1 MSGSA
6 ARTIAIRLTADNAE
20 PTRRALE
27 QVGESGERALRRID
41 AASAQAQ
48 PALQGLAAASDGAVR
63 AFANMGVGLGGTERA
78 FAGIATGAGLAAT
91 AIAAL
96 AAGTVAAGVA
106 VARAG
111 DQATESL
118 ARLQAAT
125 GSIAAAEAA
134 YQGLYRLS
142 QQTGVAVSE
151 SAGAFARFALAARE
165 VGATNDQVLALVRT
179 VQQAGIVAGA
189 STSETTATVMQLGQ
203 ALASGK
209 LQGDEL
215 RSILEN
221 MPTLAEA
228 LARQLGVGVGELRK
242 MGEEGKLTADV
253 VMPALLRAGERIN
266 AEFEK
271 LPPTMGRSFSILGE
285 AMTRFAADLDRA
297 LGLSQAIA
305 RAAQAAAAAV
315 DRTRVSVGLGTPEE
329 TARAG
334 QATAQQR
341 LSNADRQS
349 AEIERS
355 IAALEANPRRTAPED
370 AILETLRRQAAP
382 LRADRERAIAELER
396 FNREVEQIE
405 RETLV
410 RRLGEQEAAERQR
423 AEGQRRRDAGSLE
436 ELRKALDK
444 ERGIRE
450 EHATRVREIEA
461 LLSRGAVEG
470 AEAQRLRAAADRE
483 RDDALKRL
491 GDTARETARQVREV
505 EYENAPPGQT
515 VFPAA
520 AVQAALTRAGEQQER
535 RDAEARRSRERAMDD
550 ARREVERFEQQSR
563 DAFSRV
569 GETAFDRIGQGLVS
583 AFTSG
588 GKAALDF
595 GSLAKS
601 VLASAAADLAK
612 LGLVNP
618 LANALLGTTR
628 PTLAGAFSAAG
639 ESGSAD
645 AAGGVAS
652 STVSG
657 LSSVAGSSIFSGL
670 GESLGLTGSGGVFS
684 GLGASLGLTGSG
696 GLLGTT
702 LWTTSSGAGA
712 TAALPAGVAGPVL
725 PASGLGTAGMGT
737 TLGSLLGGAGA
748 GFGAGMLISSIVGG
762 MRGTVG
768 PGGTIGAGAGALAGA
783 AIGSIIP
790 GIGTLIGGL
799 IGGAIG
805 GGGGAL
811 FGATKKGMAQ
821 RAGGDVFYGV
831 NEAGQLAIT
840 AARGKRWDEAGSRT
854 AVQEQLD
861 RINVAIRERDL
872 RFEGIS
878 GALGFGQASGSPRE
892 LDGAALTRGLRSGN
906 GNVQTV
912 LGTLGGRGAGL
923 EEALNA
929 VDWVRGVFETLGKPD
944 RVSGFLKALE
954 DLNKT
959 FDEATARARD
969 LGLSEADLNARRAE
983 RIGRLEEE
991 RANRL
996 GAIDA
1001 NLSARG
1007 LRLVGDERG
1016 ADLTAFDNTARE
1028 EVRQL
1033 RETLFQLGLEGT
1045 ADYWNRIAR
1054 LEQTLAGERLAI
1066 AERYNQQALAQER
1079 ARQSSAR
1086 GLLEQL
1092 TLGDLGGLA
1101 PETRYFAGLQA
1112 LNTARGTLAD
1122 GATPEEVSDFAR
1134 LAQAVL
1140 PVARDFLGT
1149 SDRYAG
1155 LVADIASTIR
1165 QAVPGADTANLAALL
1180 EAQATGTDRVE
1191 LAILSSGQQQTE
1203 VLRTLLVELR
1213 RLTAQNEALLR
1224 RVA

>member
-1 MSGSA
+1 MSGTA

-41 AASAQAQ
+41 AASAAAQ

-63 AFANMGVGLGGTERA
+63 AFATMGVGLGGAERV
-78 FAGIATGAGLAAT
+78 FAGVATGAGAAT
-91 AIAAL
+91 AAIAAL
-96 AAGTVAAGVA
+96 AAATVAAGVA

-111 DQATESL
+111 DQTTESL

-189 STSETTATVMQLGQ
+189 STQETTSTVMQLGQ

-228 LARQLGVGVGELRK
+228 LARQLGIGVGELRK

-253 VMPALLRAGERIN
+253 VLPALLRAGERIN

-315 DRTRVSVGLGTPEE
+315 DRTRVAVGLGTPEE

-334 QATAQQR
+334 QAAAQQR
-341 LSNADRQS
+341 LANADRQA
-349 AEIERS
+349 AEIERT
-355 IAALEANPRRTAPED
+355 ITALEANPRRTVPED

-382 LRADRERAIAELER
+382 LRADRERAVAELER
-396 FNREVEQIE
+396 FNREVEEIE
-405 RETLV
+405 REALV
-410 RRLGEQEAAERQR
+410 RRLGEQEAADRQR
-423 AEGQRRRDAGSLE
+423 AEGQRRRDEASLG
-436 ELRKALDK
+436 ELRKALDR
-444 ERGIRE
+444 ERSVRE
-450 EHATRVREIEA
+450 EHAARIRDIDA
-461 LLSRGAVEG
+461 LLSRGAVEA

-483 RDDALKRL
+483 RDDALQRL
-491 GDTARETARQVREV
+491 GATARETARQVREV
-505 EYENAPPGQT
+505 EYESAPAGQT

-520 AVQAALTRAGEQQER
+520 AVQAAQVRTAEQQER
-535 RDAEARRSRERAMDD
+535 REAEARRSRERAMDD

-563 DAFSRV
+563 DAVARI
-569 GETAFDRIGQGLVS
+569 GETAFERIGQGLVN

-601 VLASAAADLAK
+601 VLASVAADLAK

-618 LANALLGTTR
+618 LANAVLGTAR
-628 PTLAGAFSAAG
+628 PTLAAAFSSGTTSAAAG
-639 ESGSAD
+639 E
-645 AAGGVAS
+645 AAGGLGGFS
-652 STVSG
+652 GLLSMGSG
-657 LSSVAGSSIFSGL
+657 LSGLGSSVSGFLATPMWGGTSGL
-670 GESLGLTGSGGVFS
+670 AAGGLSGPGGLPALEASGIGAANVGGLAAPTLGATLGVA
-684 GLGASLGLTGSG
+684 GLGAVGGSMLASVTGGNTTG
-696 GLLGTT
+696 GAVG
-702 LWTTSSGAGA
+702 GALGA
-712 TAALPAGVAGPVL
+712 TAGF
-725 PASGLGTAGMGT
+725 
-737 TLGSLLGGAGA
+737 LLGGPLGA
-748 GFGAGMLISSIVGG
+748 F
-762 MRGTVG
+762 
-768 PGGTIGAGAGALAGA
+768 
-783 AIGSIIP
+783 
-790 GIGTLIGGL
+790 
-799 IGGAIG
+799 IGGAA
-805 GGGGAL
+805 GGAL
-811 FGATKKGMAQ
+811 GGLFGPSKKGMAK
-821 RAGGDVFYGV
+821 RAGGDVVYGV
-831 NEAGQLAIT
+831 DEAGQLAIT
-840 AARGKRWDEAGSRT
+840 AARGKRWDEAGSRA

-861 RINVAIRERDL
+861 RINAAIRERDL

-878 GALGFGQASGSPRE
+878 GAVGFGPGSRSPRE
-892 LDGAALTRGLRSGN
+892 IDSATLTRGLRSDN
-906 GNVQTV
+906 ANAQTA
-912 LGTLGGRGAGL
+912 LGTLGGRSAGL
-923 EEALNA
+923 EEALGA
-929 VDWVRGVFETLGKPD
+929 VDWVRSVFETLSKPD
-944 RVSGFLKALE
+944 RVSGFLQALE
-954 DLNKT
+954 DLNKA
-959 FDEATARARD
+959 FDEATAKARD
-969 LGLSEADLNARRAE
+969 LGLSESDLNARRAE
-983 RIGRLEEE
+983 RIARLEEE
-991 RANRL
+991 RTNRL
-996 GAIDA
+996 QAIDA
-1001 NLSARG
+1001 NLTTRG
-1007 LRLVGDERG
+1007 LRLAGDARG

-1045 ADYWNRIAR
+1045 ADYADRILR
-1054 LEQTLAGERLAI
+1054 LEQTLAAERLSI
-1066 AERYNQQALAQER
+1066 VERYADQQR
-1079 ARQSSAR
+1079 AVASTAR

-1092 TLGDLGGLA
+1092 TIGELGGLA

-1112 LNTARGTLAD
+1112 LNAARGTLAD
-1122 GATPEEVSDFAR
+1122 GATQEEVADFAR
-1134 LAQAVL
+1134 LAQSVL

-1165 QAVPGADTANLAALL
+1165 QAVPGADPANLGALL

-1191 LAILSSGQQQTE
+1191 LAILSTGQQQTE

>member
-41 AASAQAQ
+41 AASAAAQ

-63 AFANMGVGLGGTERA
+63 AFANMGVGLGGAQRV
-78 FAGIATGAGLAAT
+78 FAGVATGAGLAAT

-111 DQATESL
+111 DLATESL

-125 GSIAAAEAA
+125 GSVAAAEAA

-179 VQQAGIVAGA
+179 VQQAGIIAGA
-189 STSETTATVMQLGQ
+189 STSETTSTVMQLGQ

-315 DRTRVSVGLGTPEE
+315 DRTRVAVGLGTPEE

-334 QATAQQR
+334 QAAAQQR
-341 LSNADRQS
+341 LANADRQA

-355 IAALEANPRRTAPED
+355 IAALEANPRRTVPED

-396 FNREVEQIE
+396 FNREVEEIE
-405 RETLV
+405 REALV

-423 AEGQRRRDAGSLE
+423 AEGQRRRDEASLAD
-436 ELRKALDK
+436 LRKALDR
-444 ERGIRE
+444 ERSIRE
-450 EHATRVREIEA
+450 EHATRIRDIDA
-461 LLSRGAVEG
+461 LLSRGAVEA

-491 GDTARETARQVREV
+491 GDTARETGRRVREV
-505 EYENAPPGQT
+505 EYENAPAGQT

-520 AVQAALTRAGEQQER
+520 AVQAALARAGEQQER
-535 RDAEARRSRERAMDD
+535 REAEARRARERAMDD

-563 DAFSRV
+563 DAFSRI
-569 GETAFDRIGQGLVS
+569 GENAFDRIGQGLVN

-618 LANALLGTTR
+618 LANAVFGTTR
-628 PTLAGAFSAAG
+628 PTLAGAF
-639 ESGSAD
+639 
-645 AAGGVAS
+645 AGGGDEAS
-652 STVSG
+652 GGALSG
-657 LSSVAGSSIFSGL
+657 FSSLAGTSIFSGL
-670 GESLGLTGSGGVFS
+670 GESLGLTGAGGLFS

-702 LWTTSSGAGA
+702 LWTTSSGAAA

-725 PASGLGTAGMGT
+725 PSSALGSMGMGT
-737 TLGSLLGGAGA
+737 TVGSLLGGSAA
-748 GFGAGMLISSIVGG
+748 GFGAGMLTSSIVGG

-768 PGGTIGAGAGALAGA
+768 PGGTIGAGVGALAGA

-811 FGATKKGMAQ
+811 FGPTKKGMAK

-831 NEAGQLAIT
+831 NDAGQLVIT
-840 AARGKRWDEAGSRT
+840 AARGKRWDEAGSRA

-861 RINVAIRERDL
+861 RINAAIRERDL

-878 GALGFGQASGSPRE
+878 GAIAFGQASRSARE

-906 GNVQTV
+906 ANVQTA
-912 LGTLGGRGAGL
+912 LGTLGAHGAGL

-929 VDWVRGVFETLGKPD
+929 VDWVRGVFETLSKLD

-954 DLNKT
+954 DLNRT

-969 LGLSEADLNARRAE
+969 LGLSESDLNARRAE
-983 RIGRLEEE
+983 RIARLEEE

-996 GAIDA
+996 QAVDA
-1001 NLSARG
+1001 NLTARG
-1007 LRLVGDERG
+1007 LRLAGDERG
-1016 ADLTAFDNTARE
+1016 ADLAAFDNTARE

-1045 ADYWNRIAR
+1045 AEYWNRIAR

-1066 AERYNQQALAQER
+1066 VERYNQQALAQER
-1079 ARQSSAR
+1079 ARQSTAR

-1092 TLGDLGGLA
+1092 TIGDLGGLA

-1112 LNTARGTLAD
+1112 LNAARGTLAD
-1122 GATPEEVSDFAR
+1122 GATPEEVADFAR
-1134 LAQAVL
+1134 LAQSVL

-1191 LAILSSGQQQTE
+1191 LAILSTGQQQTE

>member
-1 MSGSA
+1 MSGAA

-48 PALQGLAAASDGAVR
+48 PALRGLAAASDGAVR
-63 AFANMGVGLGGTERA
+63 AFANMGVGLGGAGRA
-78 FAGIATGAGLAAT
+78 FTGIATGAGVALSAV
-91 AIAAL
+91 AAL
-96 AAGTVAAGVA
+96 AAGVITAGVA

-111 DQATESL
+111 DAATESL
-118 ARLQAAT
+118 ARLQSAT

-189 STSETTATVMQLGQ
+189 STGETSATVMQLGQ

-228 LARQLGVGVGELRK
+228 LARQLGVGVGELRR
-242 MGEEGKLTADV
+242 MGEEGRLTADV

-266 AEFEK
+266 AEFER

-285 AMTRFAADLDRA
+285 SMTRFAADLDRA

-305 RAAQAAAAAV
+305 RAAQAAAVAV
-315 DRTRVSVGLGTPEE
+315 DRTRVGVGLGTPEE

-334 QATAQQR
+334 QAAAQQR
-341 LSNADRQS
+341 LSNADRQA

-355 IAALEANPRRTAPED
+355 IAGLEANPRRTVPEN

-382 LRADRERAIAELER
+382 LRADRERANAELER
-396 FNREVEQIE
+396 FNRDIDEIE
-405 RETLV
+405 REALV
-410 RRLGEQEAAERQR
+410 RRLGEQEAADRQR

-444 ERGIRE
+444 ERGVRE

-483 RDDALKRL
+483 RDDALRRL
-491 GDTARETARQVREV
+491 GDTARETARQVRAV
-505 EYENAPPGQT
+505 EYESAPAGQT

-520 AVQAALTRAGEQQER
+520 VVQAAQARAGEQQER
-535 RDAEARRSRERAMDD
+535 RDAEARRTRERAMDD
-550 ARREVERFEQQSR
+550 ARTSVERFEQQSR

-569 GETAFDRIGQGLVS
+569 GENAFDRIGQGLVN

-618 LANALLGTTR
+618 LTNAMLGTTR
-628 PTLAGAFSAAG
+628 PTLAGAF
-639 ESGSAD
+639 
-645 AAGGVAS
+645 AGGGGDEAS
-652 STVSG
+652 GGTMSGGAMSG
-657 LSSVAGSSIFSGL
+657 LSDIAGSTIFSGL
-670 GESLGLTGSGGVFS
+670 GESLGLTGAGGLFS
-684 GLGASLGLTGSG
+684 GLGASLGLTGTG

-702 LWTTSSGAGA
+702 LWTTSAGAAA
-712 TAALPAGVAGPVL
+712 TAALPAGVSGPVMA
-725 PASGLGTAGMGT
+725 ASGLGASGMGT
-737 TLGSLLGGAGA
+737 TLGSLHGGAGA
-748 GFGAGMLISSIVGG
+748 GFGAGMLTSSIVGG
-762 MRGTVG
+762 IRGTVG

-805 GGGGAL
+805 GGGGAM
-811 FGATKKGMAQ
+811 FGPTKKGMAS

-831 NEAGQLAIT
+831 DEAGQLAIT
-840 AARGKRWDEAGSRT
+840 AARGKRWDEAGSRA
-854 AVQEQLD
+854 AVQEQLEQ
-861 RINVAIRERDL
+861 INTAIRARDL
-872 RFEGIS
+872 RFEAIS
-878 GALGFGQASGSPRE
+878 GAIGFGQASGSPRA
-892 LDGAALTRGLRSGN
+892 LDSAALTRGLRSGN
-906 GNVQTV
+906 ANAQTAIS
-912 LGTLGGRGAGL
+912 TLGGRGAGI

-929 VDWVRGVFETLGKPD
+929 VDWVRGVFETLSKPD

-959 FDEATARARD
+959 FDEATAKARD
-969 LGLSEADLNARRAE
+969 LGLLEVDLNARRAE
-983 RIGRLEEE
+983 RIARLEEE
-991 RANRL
+991 RASRL

-1001 NLSARG
+1001 NLTARG

-1016 ADLTAFDNTARE
+1016 ADLAGFDNTARE

-1033 RETLFQLGLEGT
+1033 KETLFQLGLDGT
-1045 ADYWNRIAR
+1045 ADYFNRITR
-1054 LEQTLAGERLAI
+1054 LEQNLAGERLAI
-1066 AERYNQQALAQER
+1066 AERYNAQALAQER
-1079 ARQSSAR
+1079 ARQGTAR
-1086 GLLEQL
+1086 DLLEQL
-1092 TLGDLGGLA
+1092 TIGGLGGLA

-1112 LNTARGTLAD
+1112 LNAARGNLAD
-1122 GATPEEVSDFAR
+1122 GATQEEVSDFAR

-1140 PVARDFLGT
+1140 PIARDFLGT

-1165 QAVPGADTANLAALL
+1165 QAVPGADPANLAALL

>member
-1 MSGSA
+1 MSGAA

-63 AFANMGVGLGGTERA
+63 AFANLGVGLGGAERA
-78 FAGIATGAGLAAT
+78 FAGIATGAGIAAT

-96 AAGTVAAGVA
+96 AAGTAAAGVA

-165 VGATNDQVLALVRT
+165 VGATNEQVLALVRT

-315 DRTRVSVGLGTPEE
+315 DRTRVGVGLGTPEE

-355 IAALEANPRRTAPED
+355 ITALEANPRRTVPED

-382 LRADRERAIAELER
+382 LRANRERAVADLER

-505 EYENAPPGQT
+505 EYENAPAGQT

-535 RDAEARRSRERAMDD
+535 REAEARRSRERAMDD
-550 ARREVERFEQQSR
+550 ARTSLERFEQQSR
-563 DAFSRV
+563 DAFARI

-618 LANALLGTTR
+618 LANAVLGTTR
-628 PTLAGAFSAAG
+628 PTLAGAFSAGGGG
-639 ESGSAD
+639 EATDGVGGSA
-645 AAGGVAS
+645 A
-652 STVSG
+652 SG
-657 LSSVAGSSIFSGL
+657 LSNVAGSSIFSGL
-670 GESLGLTGSGGVFS
+670 GESLGLTGSGGLFS

-702 LWTTSSGAGA
+702 LWTTSSGAAA

-725 PASGLGTAGMGT
+725 PAAGLGTAGMGT

-748 GFGAGMLISSIVGG
+748 GFGAGMLTSSIVGG
-762 MRGTVG
+762 IRGTVG

-811 FGATKKGMAQ
+811 FGPTRKGMAQ

-861 RINVAIRERDL
+861 RINAAIRERDL

-892 LDGAALTRGLRSGN
+892 LDGGSLTRGLRSGN
-906 GNVQTV
+906 ANVQTA
-912 LGTLGGRGAGL
+912 LGTLGSRGAGL

-929 VDWVRGVFETLGKPD
+929 VDWVRGVFETLSKPD

-969 LGLSEADLNARRAE
+969 LGLSESDLNARRAE
-983 RIGRLEEE
+983 RIARLEEE

-1001 NLSARG
+1001 NLTARG

-1079 ARQSSAR
+1079 ARQASAR

-1122 GATPEEVSDFAR
+1122 GATQEEVSDFAR

>member
-1 MSGSA
+1 MSGTA
-6 ARTIAIRLTADNAE
+6 ARTIVIRLTADNAE

-41 AASAQAQ
+41 AASGAAQ

-63 AFANMGVGLGGTERA
+63 AFANMGVGLGGAERV
-78 FAGIATGAGLAAT
+78 FGGVATGAGLAAT

-179 VQQAGIVAGA
+179 VQHAGIVAGA
-189 STSETTATVMQLGQ
+189 STAETTSTVMQLGQ

-228 LARQLGVGVGELRK
+228 LARQLGIGVGELRK

-315 DRTRVSVGLGTPEE
+315 DRTRVAVGLGTPEE

-334 QATAQQR
+334 QAAAQQR
-341 LSNADRQS
+341 LANADRQS
-349 AEIERS
+349 AEIERT
-355 IAALEANPRRTAPED
+355 IAGLEANPRRTVPED

-382 LRADRERAIAELER
+382 LRADRERAVAELER
-396 FNREVEQIE
+396 FNREVEEIE
-405 RETLV
+405 REALV
-410 RRLGEQEAAERQR
+410 RRLGEQEAADRQR
-423 AEGQRRRDAGSLE
+423 AEGQRRRDAASLE
-436 ELRKALDK
+436 ELRKGLDR
-444 ERGIRE
+444 ERGVRE
-450 EHATRVREIEA
+450 EHATRVREIDA
-461 LLSRGAVEG
+461 LLSRGAVEA
-470 AEAQRLRAAADRE
+470 AEAQRMRAAADRE
-483 RDDALKRL
+483 RDAALQRL
-491 GDTARETARQVREV
+491 GATARETARQVREV
-505 EYENAPPGQT
+505 DYEHAPAGQT

-520 AVQAALTRAGEQQER
+520 AVQAAQVRTAEQQER
-535 RDAEARRSRERAMDD
+535 REAEARRTRERAMDD

-563 DAFSRV
+563 DAVARI
-569 GETAFDRIGQGLVS
+569 GETAFDRIGQGLVN

-595 GSLAKS
+595 GSLARS
-601 VLASAAADLAK
+601 VLASVAADLAK

-618 LANALLGTTR
+618 LANAVLGTAR
-628 PTLAGAFSAAG
+628 PTLAAAFSSGTTSAAAG
-639 ESGSAD
+639 E
-645 AAGGVAS
+645 AAGGLGGFS
-652 STVSG
+652 GLLSMGSG
-657 LSSVAGSSIFSGL
+657 LSGLGSSVSGFLATPMWGGTSGL
-670 GESLGLTGSGGVFS
+670 AAGGLSGPGGLAALEASGIGAANVGGLAAPTLGATLGVA
-684 GLGASLGLTGSG
+684 GLGAVGGSMLASVTGG
-696 GLLGTT
+696 NTT
-702 LWTTSSGAGA
+702 
-712 TAALPAGVAGPVL
+712 
-725 PASGLGTAGMGT
+725 
-737 TLGSLLGGAGA
+737 GGA
-748 GFGAGMLISSIVGG
+748 V
-762 MRGTVG
+762 
-768 PGGTIGAGAGALAGA
+768 
-783 AIGSIIP
+783 
-790 GIGTLIGGL
+790 
-799 IGGAIG
+799 GGAIG
-805 GGGGAL
+805 ATAGFLLGGPLGAFIGGAAGGAL
-811 FGATKKGMAQ
+811 GGLFGPSKKGMAK
-821 RAGGDVFYGV
+821 RAGGDVLYGV
-831 NEAGQLAIT
+831 DEAGQLAIT
-840 AARGKRWDEAGSRT
+840 AARGKRWDEAGSRA

-861 RINVAIRERDL
+861 RINAAIRERDI

-878 GALGFGQASGSPRE
+878 GAVGFGPGSRSPRE
-892 LDGAALTRGLRSGN
+892 IDSAALTRGLRSDN
-906 GNVQTV
+906 ANVQTA
-912 LGTLGGRGAGL
+912 LGTLGGRSAGL
-923 EEALNA
+923 EEALGA
-929 VDWVRGVFETLGKPD
+929 VDWVRGVFETLSKPD
-944 RVSGFLKALE
+944 RVSGFLQALE
-954 DLNKT
+954 ELNKT
-959 FDEATARARD
+959 FDEATTKARD
-969 LGLSEADLNARRAE
+969 LGLSEVDLNARRAE
-983 RIGRLEEE
+983 RIAKLEEE
-991 RANRL
+991 RTNRL
-996 GAIDA
+996 QAIDA
-1001 NLSARG
+1001 NLTTRG
-1007 LRLVGDERG
+1007 LRLAGDARG

-1045 ADYWNRIAR
+1045 ADYADRILR
-1054 LEQTLAGERLAI
+1054 LEQTLAAERLSI
-1066 AERYNQQALAQER
+1066 VERYADQQR
-1079 ARQSSAR
+1079 AVASAAR

-1092 TLGDLGGLA
+1092 TIGELGGLA

-1112 LNTARGTLAD
+1112 LNAARGTLAD
-1122 GATPEEVSDFAR
+1122 GATQEEVADFAR

-1140 PVARDFLGT
+1140 PIARDFLGT

-1165 QAVPGADTANLAALL
+1165 QAVPGADPANLGALL
-1180 EAQATGTDRVE
+1180 EAQATGTERVE
-1191 LAILSSGQQQTE
+1191 LAILSTGQQQTD

>member
-1 MSGSA
+1 
-6 ARTIAIRLTADNAE
+6 
-20 PTRRALE
+20 
-27 QVGESGERALRRID
+27 
-41 AASAQAQ
+41 
-48 PALQGLAAASDGAVR
+48 
-63 AFANMGVGLGGTERA
+63 
-78 FAGIATGAGLAAT
+78 
-91 AIAAL
+91 
-96 AAGTVAAGVA
+96 
-106 VARAG
+106 
-111 DQATESL
+111 
-118 ARLQAAT
+118 
-125 GSIAAAEAA
+125 
-134 YQGLYRLS
+134 
-142 QQTGVAVSE
+142 
-151 SAGAFARFALAARE
+151 
-165 VGATNDQVLALVRT
+165 
-179 VQQAGIVAGA
+179 
-189 STSETTATVMQLGQ
+189 
-203 ALASGK
+203 
-209 LQGDEL
+209 
-215 RSILEN
+215 
-221 MPTLAEA
+221 
-228 LARQLGVGVGELRK
+228 
-242 MGEEGKLTADV
+242 
-253 VMPALLRAGERIN
+253 
-266 AEFEK
+266 
-271 LPPTMGRSFSILGE
+271 
-285 AMTRFAADLDRA
+285 
-297 LGLSQAIA
+297 
-305 RAAQAAAAAV
+305 
-315 DRTRVSVGLGTPEE
+315 
-329 TARAG
+329 
-334 QATAQQR
+334 
-341 LSNADRQS
+341 
-349 AEIERS
+349 
-355 IAALEANPRRTAPED
+355 
-370 AILETLRRQAAP
+370 
-382 LRADRERAIAELER
+382 
-396 FNREVEQIE
+396 
-405 RETLV
+405 
-410 RRLGEQEAAERQR
+410 
-423 AEGQRRRDAGSLE
+423 
-436 ELRKALDK
+436 
-444 ERGIRE
+444 
-450 EHATRVREIEA
+450 
-461 LLSRGAVEG
+461 
-470 AEAQRLRAAADRE
+470 AADRE

-491 GDTARETARQVREV
+491 GDTARETARRVREV
-505 EYENAPPGQT
+505 EYESAPAGQT

-535 RDAEARRSRERAMDD
+535 REAEARRSRERAMDD
-550 ARREVERFEQQSR
+550 ARTSVERFEQQSR
-563 DAFSRV
+563 DAFARI
-569 GETAFDRIGQGLVS
+569 GETAFDRIGQGLVN

-618 LANALLGTTR
+618 LANAVFGTAR
-628 PTLAGAFSAAG
+628 PTLAGAFVGGG
-639 ESGSAD
+639 E
-645 AAGGVAS
+645 AAGGVAGS
-652 STVSG
+652 AVSG

-670 GESLGLTGSGGVFS
+670 GESLGLTGSGGLFS

-702 LWTTSSGAGA
+702 LWTTSSGAAA

-725 PASGLGTAGMGT
+725 PASGLGSMGMGT

-748 GFGAGMLISSIVGG
+748 GFGAGMLTSSIVGG
-762 MRGTVG
+762 IRGTVG

-811 FGATKKGMAQ
+811 FGPTKKGMAR

-840 AARGKRWDEAGSRT
+840 AARGKRWDEAGSRA

-861 RINVAIRERDL
+861 RINAAIRERDL
-872 RFEGIS
+872 RFEAIS
-878 GALGFGQASGSPRE
+878 GAIGFGQASGSPRA

-906 GNVQTV
+906 ANVQTA

-929 VDWVRGVFETLGKPD
+929 VDWVRGVFETLSKPD
-944 RVSGFLKALE
+944 RASGFLKALE
-954 DLNKT
+954 DLNRT

-969 LGLSEADLNARRAE
+969 LGLSESDLNARRAE
-983 RIGRLEEE
+983 RIARLEEE

-1001 NLSARG
+1001 NLTARG

-1045 ADYWNRIAR
+1045 AEYWNRIAR

-1066 AERYNQQALAQER
+1066 AQRYNEQALAQER
-1079 ARQSSAR
+1079 ARQASAR

-1092 TLGDLGGLA
+1092 TIGDLGGLA

-1122 GATPEEVSDFAR
+1122 GATQEEVADFAR

-1165 QAVPGADTANLAALL
+1165 QAVPGADTANLASLL

-1213 RLTAQNEALLR
+1213 RLTAQNEALL
-1224 RVA
+1224 

>member
-27 QVGESGERALRRID
+27 QVGESGERAFRRID
-41 AASAQAQ
+41 AASAAAQ

-63 AFANMGVGLGGTERA
+63 AFANMGVGLGGVERV
-78 FAGIATGAGLAAT
+78 FAGVATGAGLAAT

-189 STSETTATVMQLGQ
+189 STAETTSTVMQLGQ

-228 LARQLGVGVGELRK
+228 LARQLGIGVGELRK

-253 VMPALLRAGERIN
+253 VLPALLRAGERIN
-266 AEFEK
+266 TEFEK
-271 LPPTMGRSFSILGE
+271 LPPTMGRSSSILGE

-315 DRTRVSVGLGTPEE
+315 DRTRVAVGLGTPEE

-334 QATAQQR
+334 QAAAQQR
-341 LSNADRQS
+341 LVNADRQA
-349 AEIERS
+349 AEIERT
-355 IAALEANPRRTAPED
+355 ITALEANPRRTVPED

-382 LRADRERAIAELER
+382 LRADRERAVAELER
-396 FNREVEQIE
+396 FNREVEEIE
-405 RETLV
+405 REALV

-423 AEGQRRRDAGSLE
+423 AEGQRRRDAASLE
-436 ELRKALDK
+436 ELRKGLDR

-450 EHATRVREIEA
+450 EHATLVREIDA
-461 LLSRGAVEG
+461 LLSRGAVEA

-483 RDDALKRL
+483 RDDALQRL
-491 GDTARETARQVREV
+491 GATARETARQVRDV
-505 EYENAPPGQT
+505 EYESAPAGQT

-520 AVQAALTRAGEQQER
+520 AVQAAQARTAEQQER
-535 RDAEARRSRERAMDD
+535 REAEARRSRERAMDD

-563 DAFSRV
+563 DAVARI
-569 GETAFDRIGQGLVS
+569 GETAFDRIGQGLVN

-601 VLASAAADLAK
+601 VLASVAADLAK

-618 LANALLGTTR
+618 LANAVFGTMR
-628 PTLAGAFSAAG
+628 PTLAAAFSSGTTSAAAG
-639 ESGSAD
+639 EAGGGLGGFSGLLSIGSGLGGLGGMGSAVSGFLATPMWSGTSGL
-645 AAGGVAS
+645 AAGGLSGPGGLAALEASGIGAANVGGLAAPTLGATLGVA
-652 STVSG
+652 
-657 LSSVAGSSIFSGL
+657 
-670 GESLGLTGSGGVFS
+670 
-684 GLGASLGLTGSG
+684 GLGAVGGSMLASVTGG
-696 GLLGTT
+696 NTT
-702 LWTTSSGAGA
+702 
-712 TAALPAGVAGPVL
+712 
-725 PASGLGTAGMGT
+725 
-737 TLGSLLGGAGA
+737 GGA
-748 GFGAGMLISSIVGG
+748 V
-762 MRGTVG
+762 
-768 PGGTIGAGAGALAGA
+768 
-783 AIGSIIP
+783 
-790 GIGTLIGGL
+790 
-799 IGGAIG
+799 GGAIG
-805 GGGGAL
+805 ATAGFLLGGPLGAFIGGAAGGAL
-811 FGATKKGMAQ
+811 GGLFGPSKKGMAK
-821 RAGGDVFYGV
+821 RAGGDVLYGV
-831 NEAGQLAIT
+831 DEAGQLAIT
-840 AARGKRWDEAGSRT
+840 AARGKRWDEAGSRA

-861 RINVAIRERDL
+861 RINAAIRERDL

-878 GALGFGQASGSPRE
+878 GAVGFGPGSRSPRE
-892 LDGAALTRGLRSGN
+892 IDSAGLTRGLRSGN
-906 GNVQTV
+906 ANVQTA
-912 LGTLGGRGAGL
+912 LGTLGGRSAGL
-923 EEALNA
+923 EEALEA
-929 VDWVRGVFETLGKPD
+929 VDWVRGVFETLSKPD
-944 RVSGFLKALE
+944 RVSGFLQALE
-954 DLNKT
+954 DLNNT
-959 FDEATARARD
+959 FDEATAKARD

-983 RIGRLEEE
+983 RIARLEEE
-991 RANRL
+991 RTNRL
-996 GAIDA
+996 QAIDA
-1001 NLSARG
+1001 NLTTRG
-1007 LRLVGDERG
+1007 LRLAGDARG
-1016 ADLTAFDNTARE
+1016 ADLATFDNTARE

-1045 ADYWNRIAR
+1045 ADYADRILR
-1054 LEQTLAGERLAI
+1054 LEQTLAAERLSI
-1066 AERYNQQALAQER
+1066 VERYADQQR
-1079 ARQSSAR
+1079 AVASTAR

-1092 TLGDLGGLA
+1092 TIGELGGLA

-1112 LNTARGTLAD
+1112 LNAARGTLAD
-1122 GATPEEVSDFAR
+1122 GATQEEVADFAR

-1140 PVARDFLGT
+1140 PIARDFLGT

-1165 QAVPGADTANLAALL
+1165 QAVPGADPANLGALL

-1191 LAILSSGQQQTE
+1191 LAILSTGQQQTE

>member
-41 AASAQAQ
+41 VASAQAQ

-63 AFANMGVGLGGTERA
+63 AFANMGVGLGGAERA

-96 AAGTVAAGVA
+96 AAGTAAAGVA

-151 SAGAFARFALAARE
+151 SAGAFARFTLAARE
-165 VGATNDQVLALVRT
+165 VGATNDQVLTLVRT

-189 STSETTATVMQLGQ
+189 STAETTSTVMQLGQ

-334 QATAQQR
+334 QAAAQQR

-349 AEIERS
+349 GEIERS
-355 IAALEANPRRTAPED
+355 IGALEANPRRTVPED

-382 LRADRERAIAELER
+382 LRADRERAVAELER

-436 ELRKALDK
+436 DLRKALDK

-450 EHATRVREIEA
+450 EHATRIREIEA
-461 LLSRGAVEG
+461 LLSRGAVEA
-470 AEAQRLRAAADRE
+470 AEAQSLRAAADRE
-483 RDDALKRL
+483 RDNALKRL

-505 EYENAPPGQT
+505 EYESAPIGQT

-535 RDAEARRSRERAMDD
+535 REAEARRSRERAMDD

-563 DAFSRV
+563 DAFARI
-569 GETAFDRIGQGLVS
+569 GENAFDRIGQGLVS

-595 GSLAKS
+595 GSLAKA

-618 LANALLGTTR
+618 LANAVLGTTR
-628 PTLAGAFSAAG
+628 PTLAGAFSAGGGG
-639 ESGSAD
+639 EATDGVGGSA
-645 AAGGVAS
+645 AS
-652 STVSG
+652 V
-657 LSSVAGSSIFSGL
+657 LSNVAGSSIFSGL
-670 GESLGLTGSGGVFS
+670 GESLGLTGSGGLLS
-684 GLGASLGLTGSG
+684 SLGASLGLTGSG

-702 LWTTSSGAGA
+702 LWTTSSGAAA

-748 GFGAGMLISSIVGG
+748 GFGAGMLTSSIVGG
-762 MRGTVG
+762 IRGTIG

-811 FGATKKGMAQ
+811 FGPTKKGMAQ

-840 AARGKRWDEAGSRT
+840 AARGKRWDEASSRST
-854 AVQEQLD
+854 VQEQLD
-861 RINVAIRERDL
+861 RINAAIRERDL
-872 RFEGIS
+872 RFEAIS
-878 GALGFGQASGSPRE
+878 GAIGFGQASGSPRE
-892 LDGAALTRGLRSGN
+892 LDGGALTRGLRSGN
-906 GNVQTV
+906 ANVQTA

-929 VDWVRGVFETLGKPD
+929 VDWVRGVFETLSKPD
-944 RVSGFLKALE
+944 RVSAFLKALE

-969 LGLSEADLNARRAE
+969 LGLSESDLNARRTE
-983 RIGRLEEE
+983 RIARLEEE

-996 GAIDA
+996 GAIDT

-1007 LRLVGDERG
+1007 LRLAGDERG

-1045 ADYWNRIAR
+1045 ADYADRILR
-1054 LEQTLAGERLAI
+1054 LEQTLAAERLSI
-1066 AERYNQQALAQER
+1066 VERYADQQR
-1079 ARQSSAR
+1079 AVASTAR

-1092 TLGDLGGLA
+1092 TIGELGGLA

-1122 GATPEEVSDFAR
+1122 GATQEEITDFAR